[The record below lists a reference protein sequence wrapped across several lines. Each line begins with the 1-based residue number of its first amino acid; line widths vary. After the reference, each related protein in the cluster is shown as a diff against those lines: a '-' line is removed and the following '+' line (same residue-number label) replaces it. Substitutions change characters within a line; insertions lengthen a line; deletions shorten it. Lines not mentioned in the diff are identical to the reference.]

1 MLGAP
6 STRILSSMWKAF
18 LQLNPNK
25 VKTDSERKVCLAV
38 VGPEAIVRDVTELLV
53 GPVPEDYERAADTLL
68 LVPSPVTDDSLK
80 ALRQCDIVLCSTEVT
95 QELTGVD
102 NERRF
107 AFESPPEI
115 KQVIENILHVPF
127 LGYTHLP
134 LARALPGIRP
144 IVSTMTIQNISVE
157 NAIFVVSTSLGN
169 VIPNPLQPLAS
180 VAEAAG
186 DLVVLTANQFR
197 MLFQLAAAHNRPLGL
212 RQLSPEIASIL
223 GAAFGWRSIARELA
237 GQIPLGGGVIPKAAI
252 AFAGTWAVG
261 DGIAYYY
268 STGRRLTKT
277 EIKQRFDAA
286 YQKGR
291 STAESILGKLR
302 NAYIRFNPSAE
313 HPQGW
318 KSRAGNEEE

>member
-6 STRILSSMWKAF
+6 STRILSSVWKAF

-25 VKTDSERKVCLAV
+25 VKIEAERGVCVAV
-38 VGPEAIVRDVTELLV
+38 VGPGPIVQDAAELLV

-68 LVPSPVTDDSLK
+68 LVPTPITPDAMN
-80 ALRQCDIVLCSTEVT
+80 ALRRCDIVLRSTDVT
-95 QELTGVD
+95 EKLAGVD
-102 NERRF
+102 SQRVF
-107 AFESPPEI
+107 AFTSPLEMRQVMES
-115 KQVIENILHVPF
+115 VLRVPF
-127 LGYTHLP
+127 LAYAHLP

-144 IVSTMTIQNISVE
+144 IVTTQIIQNISVE

-169 VIPNPLQPLAS
+169 VIPNPLAPLVS
-180 VAEAAG
+180 VAGAAG

-212 RQLSPEIASIL
+212 KQLSPEIASIL

-268 STGRRLTKT
+268 ATGRRLSKT
-277 EIKQRFDAA
+277 EIRQRFDAA
-286 YQKGR
+286 YERGKG
-291 STAESILGKLR
+291 TAESMLNKLR
-302 NAYIRFNPSAE
+302 DAYVRFNPSA
-313 HPQGW
+313 Q
-318 KSRAGNEEE
+318 RAKLQEPDGPED